1 MNEATAPGGS
11 AHRTLRNLAAIVV
24 VVAGLKLAAPLLVP
38 IGFALFL
45 AVLSLPLFRRL
56 LARGVP
62 AGFAILVTV
71 FVLLTGVGAFGLLLL
86 GSLGEL
92 REVAPVYAQT
102 LGERIAYTIE
112 WWQERGIAIAD
123 WVPPRWRDPERIVEL
138 LGVAIRS
145 TVFFLSETVIVFL
158 LLVFFL
164 GEAAVFQRKLAR
176 LPPSLVTS
184 VARLAEVS
192 RELQRYLVIKTAMS
206 TLIGVSAA
214 LWLAMLDVDF
224 AVLCGLAAFALH
236 FVPNVGAILAAIPAM
251 LIAFL
256 QHDPLKAVLVAV
268 GYFVLALVLGS
279 LVEPAL
285 MGRRLG
291 LSTLAVFLSL
301 LVWGWLW
308 GPIGMFLSVPLTMAL
323 RMLLGTSLEWRWLAV
338 LLDAPPRPP
347 AGADEIEPA
356 NPPAESAA
364 ANGGL

>member
-1 MNEATAPGGS
+1 MNGEAAPQV
-11 AHRTLRNLAAIVV
+11 AAYRALRNLAAIVL
-24 VVAGLKLAAPLLVP
+24 VVAGLKLAAGLLVP
-38 IGFALFL
+38 IAFALFL

-56 LARGVP
+56 LGRGVP
-62 AGFAILVTV
+62 VGVAVAVTV
-71 FVLLTGVGAFGLLLL
+71 LVLLAGVGAFGLLLL

-102 LGERIAYTIE
+102 LGERIAYTNQ

-123 WVPPRWRDPERIVEL
+123 WVPPRWREPERVVEL
-138 LGVAIRS
+138 LGGAIRS
-145 TVFFLSETVIVFL
+145 TAVFLSETTIVFL

-164 GEAAVFQRKLAR
+164 GEAAVFERKLAR
-176 LPPSLVTS
+176 LPPPLVAS
-184 VARLAEVS
+184 VARLAHVS

-206 TLIGVSAA
+206 VLIGLAA
-214 LWLAMLDVDF
+214 GLWLAMLDVDF

-256 QHDPLKAVLVAV
+256 QHDPSKAVLVAV
-268 GYFVLALVLGS
+268 GYFVLALVLGN

-291 LSTLAVFLSL
+291 LSTLSVFLSL

-323 RMLLGTSLEWRWLAV
+323 RMLLGASREWRWLAV
-338 LLDAPPRPP
+338 LLDAPPRPVAGKS
-347 AGADEIEPA
+347 AGAE
-356 NPPAESAA
+356 AA
-364 ANGGL
+364 